1 MRRLVLALPL
11 VGLSVGWLSTQ
22 AIAQETKHTRGT
34 LTAIN
39 GDSVTVKVAN
49 TEMKFACD
57 DKTRVEAHGAGT
69 KARQEAQAGKTGVK
83 LADVLKTGQAVEVS
97 YHDLGG
103 ALHATL
109 IQQVSSP
116 GSGGVP
122 SKTSN
127 GTVTTVSPTSLT
139 ISGSSGGGSTF
150 TQTYVIDSKT
160 KVVGKGIGTKA
171 APKGGKMP
179 VTDLIHNSD
188 TVSVSYSEQGTGLH
202 ADDIRV
208 IAAAT
213 R

>member
-22 AIAQETKHTRGT
+22 ALAQEIKHTRGT

-49 TEMKFACD
+49 AEMKFACD
-57 DKTRVEAHGAGT
+57 DKTRVEAQGAGT
-69 KARQEAQAGKTGVK
+69 KARQEAQAGKAGAK
-83 LADVLKTGQAVEVS
+83 LADLLTTGQAVEVS
-97 YHDLGG
+97 YHDVGG
-103 ALHATL
+103 ALHATV
-109 IQQVSSP
+109 IRKVSSP

-122 SKTSN
+122 AKTSN
-127 GTVTTVSPTSLT
+127 GSVTTVSPTSLT

-160 KVVGKGIGTKA
+160 RVVGKGIGTKA
-171 APKGGKMP
+171 APKGGKAP
-179 VTDLIHNSD
+179 VTDLIHNGD
-188 TVSVSYSEQGTGLH
+188 TVSVSYSEQGTSLH
-202 ADDIRV
+202 ADEIRV
-208 IAAAT
+208 TGAAT

>member
-11 VGLSVGWLSTQ
+11 VGFSVGWLSIQ

-39 GDSVTVKVAN
+39 PDSVTIKVAN
-49 TEMKFACD
+49 ADMKFTYD
-57 DKTRVEAHGAGT
+57 DKTRVEAPGGGT
-69 KARQEAQAGKTGVK
+69 KARQQEQAGKAGVK
-83 LADVLKTGQAVEVS
+83 LADLLTTGQAVEVS

-109 IQQVSSP
+109 IKQVSSP

-122 SKTSN
+122 PKTSN
-127 GTVTTVSPTSLT
+127 GSVTAVSPTSLT
-139 ISGSSGGGSTF
+139 ISGSGGGGSTF

-179 VTDLIHNSD
+179 ITDLIHNGD
-188 TVSVSYSEQGTGLH
+188 TVSVSYSEQGSGLH
-202 ADDIRV
+202 ADEIRV
-208 IAAAT
+208 TAAAT